1 MIKRYAIL
9 YTYRNSQSGTEY
21 EYVSEEHYTTRLDA
35 GSALTASV
43 WVRGTESLRGELV
56 EVQHA

>member
-1 MIKRYAIL
+1 MNKRYAIL
-9 YTYRNSQSGTEY
+9 FTYRDTQSGTEY
-21 EYVSEEHYTTRLDA
+21 KYVSKERYKTRQGA

-43 WVRGTESLRGELV
+43 WGRGTESLRGELV